1 MEFERSDK
9 GWKTHQKTWRKTTM
23 ADNLGAGAIYITP
36 LDKGIKEPGD
46 IIEVTLLRG
55 EEDF

>member
-1 MEFERSDK
+1 
-9 GWKTHQKTWRKTTM
+9 M